1 MWEAFSLVRLVS
13 VKLATV
19 PSMESVSKR
28 KVAIRAL
35 REHAVCSNAPANV
48 ALLIAS
54 LENVS
59 VNPALA
65 RWMVS
70 AHRHARRPQE
80 KAATS
85 SIVTHLLNVRMVP
98 VCVA

>member
-1 MWEAFSLVRLVS
+1 VWEVFSLALLVS
-13 VKLATV
+13 VRLATV
-19 PSMESVSKR
+19 PSMESVLKR

-35 REHAVCSNAPANV
+35 REHAVYSNAPANV

-80 KAATS
+80 SVAIYSAA
-85 SIVTHLLNVRMVP
+85 VEMLNVRMVP